1 MPETDLASRVQEM
14 ETRYMLL
21 ERYLDELSDVVA
33 AQQQTIDGLLATVAR
48 LRPHLANLGEAQDTS
63 TDEPPPHY

>member
-1 MPETDLASRVQEM
+1 MSETDLASRVMEM

-33 AQQQTIDGLLATVAR
+33 QQQQTIDGLLATVAR
-48 LRPHLANLGEAQDTS
+48 LRPQIVNLEGQEPP
-63 TDEPPPHY
+63 TDERPPHY

>member
-1 MPETDLASRVQEM
+1 MSEPDLAHRVQEM

-21 ERYLDELSDVVA
+21 ERYLDELSDVVT

-48 LRPHLANLGEAQDTS
+48 LRPPLMNLGEEQEVT
-63 TDEPPPHY
+63 TDERPPHY